1 MASIDAGPTSQHG
14 RDVTTN
20 QRSEAAGTTRQPTT
34 RQPKLLTSTEAR
46 RSFITSEF
54 WLALVMAIA
63 LVVVGY
69 ADDDGLA
76 IDQAWALSAGVISF
90 YLLSRGIAKAGSREP
105 QVRDLDDLG

>member
-1 MASIDAGPTSQHG
+1 MASIDVGQ
-14 RDVTTN
+14 TN
-20 QRSEAAGTTRQPTT
+20 QRRREETNKRPGEAAGTS

-76 IDQAWALSAGVISF
+76 VDQAWALSAGVISF

-105 QVRDLDDLG
+105 QVRDLDDFS

>member
-20 QRSEAAGTTRQPTT
+20 QRSEAAGTT